1 MKSTIIFTSGAKGG
15 TGKSTAIRFLI
26 TYLREQGF
34 NPSLLDMDDE
44 SRTLSRY
51 FPEAPQIKITK
62 ASSHDVLIEKILEDG
77 EKLIIADLKGGTGK
91 DTLDWWLKLPFSKMP
106 DIRFICVASITSSPD
121 SVQSFLNWASALK
134 DKVSYV
140 ICKNQKDGD
149 IFPDYDKSNEAL
161 LFRETYSPKHVVIPE
176 LDAEYMTE
184 LERLNLT
191 IAEVLEAGGGST
203 INGKNVSPTLCR
215 FLNRARLEAYQHEIY
230 SQFQPIL
237 DILKA

>member
-1 MKSTIIFTSGAKGG
+1 MSTIIFTSGAKGG

-26 TYLREQGF
+26 TYLREHGF

-51 FPEAPQIKITK
+51 FPEAPQIQIKK

-77 EKLIIADLKGGTGK
+77 EKLIVADLKGGTGK

-121 SVQSFLNWASALK
+121 SVQSFLNWAAALK
-134 DKVSYV
+134 NRVSYV

-149 IFPDYDKSNEAL
+149 IFPDYENSKEAL
-161 LFRETYSPKHVVIPE
+161 LFREEHNPAHVVIPE

-191 IAEVLEAGGGST
+191 ISEVFKADGNLT
-203 INGKNVSPTLCR
+203 VNGKHISPILCR
-215 FLNRARLEAYQHEIY
+215 FLNRARLEEYQNEIY
-230 SQFQPIL
+230 NQFQS
-237 DILKA
+237 ILKLIKA

>member
-1 MKSTIIFTSGAKGG
+1 MPTIIFTCGAKGG

-51 FPEAPQIKITK
+51 FPEATQIKITK

-77 EKLIIADLKGGTGK
+77 EKLIVADLKGGTGK
-91 DTLDWWLKLPFSKMP
+91 DTLDWWLKLPFPKLT

-121 SVQSFLNWASALK
+121 SVQSFLNWAAALK
-134 DKVSYV
+134 NQVSYV
-140 ICKNQKDGD
+140 VCKNQKDGD
-149 IFPDYDKSNEAL
+149 IFPDYDDSKEAL
-161 LFRETYSPKHVVIPE
+161 LFREEHNPTLVIIPE

-191 IAEVLEAGGGST
+191 ISEVLKADGNST
-203 INGKNVSPTLCR
+203 INGKDISPILCR
-215 FLNRARLEAYQHEIY
+215 FLNRARLEEFQNEIY
-230 SQFQPIL
+230 TQFQPIL
-237 DILKA
+237 NLLT

>member
-1 MKSTIIFTSGAKGG
+1 MSTIIFTSGAKGG

-26 TYLREQGF
+26 TYLREHGF

-51 FPEAPQIKITK
+51 FPEAQQIKITK
-62 ASSHDVLIEKILEDG
+62 AASHDVLIEKILEEG
-77 EKLIIADLKGGTGK
+77 EKLIVADLKGGTGK
-91 DTLDWWLKLPFSKMP
+91 DTLDWWLKLPFHKLP

-121 SVQSFLNWASALK
+121 SVQSFMNWATALN

-149 IFPDYDKSNEAL
+149 FFPDYDISDEAL
-161 LFRETYSPKHVVIPE
+161 VFREKYDPPHVVIPD

-191 IAEVLEAGGGST
+191 VSEVLKAEGNST
-203 INGKNVSPTLCR
+203 INGKEISPTLCR
-215 FLNRARLEAYQHEIY
+215 FLNRARLEDFQNEIY
-230 SQFQPIL
+230 RQFKPIL
-237 DILKA
+237 KLIKT